1 MFRAT
6 VGAEVHTT
14 KESPM
19 IAYRPIPPLS
29 LGQSNNWRSV
39 LSAVVM
45 AALLGTAAFG
55 TAAEAAPE
63 AGTQLSSAASAGT
76 GGAGTGEGASSGD
89 AAG

>member
-1 MFRAT
+1 MFRAR
-6 VGAEVHTT
+6 VGTEVHTA

-29 LGQSNNWRSV
+29 LGKSTGWRSV

-55 TAAEAAPE
+55 TPAEAAPK
-63 AGTQLSSAASAGT
+63 AGVSSAAMP
-76 GGAGTGEGASSGD
+76 EVGD
-89 AAG
+89 AAA

>member
-1 MFRAT
+1 MFRAK
-6 VGAEVHTT
+6 VGTEVHTT

-45 AALLGTAAFG
+45 AALLGTI
-55 TAAEAAPE
+55 PP
-63 AGTQLSSAASAGT
+63 ASGSRRRPVPT
-76 GGAGTGEGASSGD
+76 P
-89 AAG
+89 